1 MHSSGL
7 CLFAALFQNT
17 NLTDHAVFQ
26 YGHIVEQVKG
36 LEHHAHTA
44 TVGGSIEAMY
54 PFEEEV
60 CIICN
65 EEGRIRELPYNCTI
79 CGAQFFGDIV
89 LVGVKGDEFADLPLE
104 FKEIKEMMPSLWE
117 VSGQ

>member
-1 MHSSGL
+1 MADKIRVITKRPGQPPRSVWMANSL
-7 CLFAALFQNT
+7 KNFQN
-17 NLTDHAVFQ
+17 A
-26 YGHIVEQVKG
+26 
-36 LEHHAHTA
+36 
-44 TVGGSIEAMY
+44 VGGYIEAVTLATDMA
-54 PFEEEV
+54 
-60 CIICN
+60 IICN